1 MPALEGSEDPSILGW
16 AAAVRS
22 PSVRAMPTLH
32 IEHAVNDFDVWRV
45 AFGRFA
51 DVRTRSGVLAH
62 RIHRPVDDPRYVVI
76 DLDFG
81 TTEEAQRFL
90 TFLRDQ
96 VWVSAASAPAL
107 VGSPQTRILEPVP
120 V

>member
-1 MPALEGSEDPSILGW
+1 MLAMECSEDPSILGW
-16 AAAVRS
+16 AAAMRS

-32 IEHAVNDFDVWRV
+32 IEHAVNDFDVWCV
-45 AFGRFA
+45 AFSRFA
-51 DVRTRSGVLAH
+51 DVRARSGVLAH
-62 RIHRPVDDPRYVVI
+62 RIHRPVDDPCFVVI

-107 VGSPQTRILEPVP
+107 VGSPQTRILESVP